1 MTTADV
7 VVDGKAAAVMF
18 RNLPMGGVLVS
29 LSVMNGMKW
38 N

>member
-7 VVDGKAAAVMF
+7 VVDGKAAVMF

>member
-1 MTTADV
+1 MLLWMMM
-7 VVDGKAAAVMF
+7 MF
-18 RNLPMGGVLVS
+18 RNLPMDGGVFDS